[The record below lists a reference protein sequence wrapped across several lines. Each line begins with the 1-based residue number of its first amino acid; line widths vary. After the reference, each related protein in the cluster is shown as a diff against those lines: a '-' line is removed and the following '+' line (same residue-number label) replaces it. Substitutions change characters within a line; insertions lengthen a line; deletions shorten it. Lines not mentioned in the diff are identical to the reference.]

1 MTGIA
6 LVIPPGWTLHPGG
19 PHVALPLLKGF
30 LQNQGIETKLYDL
43 NIGSTLYH
51 NVLISEQDVSKAC
64 DHFTATSMNEVYFKA
79 EDQLQSIAK
88 KYDGTWFAHE
98 GYRRNGCN
106 LSAPS
111 DIRKFSCDVSP
122 FTEYYKNKAIPD
134 ILRHN
139 PKIIGISITVPTQT
153 LQVFELVRLL
163 REYGYKDIIV
173 LGGNIVTRLYNDMAL
188 EWVFDLVDGIIN
200 LQGEKSLLQIY
211 RSFENHGDLRGV
223 PNLTWR
229 DKGEIVRNLS
239 MPLKSEE
246 FAVPDFSDLPVNN
259 YWGTNYLTMVAGRGC
274 YYGKC
279 SFCAIPF
286 GYGKN
291 GYIGS
296 SPAAKVTE
304 SMKESAQNFGLKR
317 FKFIDEALHPKMMR
331 DLADI
336 IEQESLDF
344 EFEAYLRLE
353 QTWQQPELLRKSA
366 KAGLRKVYL
375 GLELIPSDERNLLTK
390 SDNADPIRL
399 LSELKNAG
407 IKSHVFCM
415 FGFPGTGVKEAFNT
429 VEFALKHADL
439 IDTLDIFPFYYAR
452 HTKVEGVKIL
462 DNPDFTWNVEYRY
475 EPASPDTLPSSEVN
489 ILASN

>member
-246 FAVPDFSDLPVNN
+246 FAAPDFSDLPVNN

-291 GYIGS
+291 GYIGMS
-296 SPAAKVTE
+296 NSV
-304 SMKESAQNFGLKR
+304 QN
-317 FKFIDEALHPKMMR
+317 
-331 DLADI
+331 
-336 IEQESLDF
+336 
-344 EFEAYLRLE
+344 
-353 QTWQQPELLRKSA
+353 
-366 KAGLRKVYL
+366 
-375 GLELIPSDERNLLTK
+375 
-390 SDNADPIRL
+390 
-399 LSELKNAG
+399 
-407 IKSHVFCM
+407 
-415 FGFPGTGVKEAFNT
+415 
-429 VEFALKHADL
+429 
-439 IDTLDIFPFYYAR
+439 
-452 HTKVEGVKIL
+452 
-462 DNPDFTWNVEYRY
+462 
-475 EPASPDTLPSSEVN
+475 
-489 ILASN
+489 